1 MGGKQLNGS
10 RGLGFTRSQYLVYA
24 LIVLALSGVLELVY
38 KAAFCDHIP
47 ALTFYGSIIG
57 VLFLPM
63 IASIIPKSGNSDEEK
78 SPTGEDGVTAAKN
91 GLWLLIGQIR
101 NNRIRWC
108 VCLISITGIL
118 VSTTSYYGVC
128 GKLIRN
134 GQNVVQVL
142 IETPY
147 IQEHQEVSSTPPVS
161 EMESPEAPPPVQA
174 TPEPTPMEPPS
185 FELKD
190 PGRNYTLDQQMFNTV
205 YFLDGPYVISDWEN
219 SAEIEAAVLRCVQ
232 DYVALDCSNQFDEYA
247 PISVQREVVWASEL
261 ERRLS
266 NSEEL
271 EQIISVRKSAFSE
284 YPKYSLARMIAESYN
299 KFGLEYLNIGGNFST
314 IEYYYGNSICWLL
327 TTLSYSG
334 GDTDTIRSLLS
345 SLQMRYHDIWSVAP
359 QGSDSAYYAQR
370 LYEAFKAV
378 RAGY

>member
-1 MGGKQLNGS
+1 M
-10 RGLGFTRSQYLVYA
+10 YA

-185 FELKD
+185 F
-190 PGRNYTLDQQMFNTV
+190 
-205 YFLDGPYVISDWEN
+205 
-219 SAEIEAAVLRCVQ
+219 
-232 DYVALDCSNQFDEYA
+232 
-247 PISVQREVVWASEL
+247 
-261 ERRLS
+261 
-266 NSEEL
+266 
-271 EQIISVRKSAFSE
+271 
-284 YPKYSLARMIAESYN
+284 
-299 KFGLEYLNIGGNFST
+299 
-314 IEYYYGNSICWLL
+314 
-327 TTLSYSG
+327 
-334 GDTDTIRSLLS
+334 
-345 SLQMRYHDIWSVAP
+345 
-359 QGSDSAYYAQR
+359 
-370 LYEAFKAV
+370 
-378 RAGY
+378 